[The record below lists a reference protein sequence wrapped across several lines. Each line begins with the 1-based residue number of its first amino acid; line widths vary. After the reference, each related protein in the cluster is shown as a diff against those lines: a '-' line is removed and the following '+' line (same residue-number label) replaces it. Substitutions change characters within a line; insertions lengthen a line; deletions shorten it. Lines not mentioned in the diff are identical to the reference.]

1 MVMRKS
7 LLALVVGVLL
17 SGSALAETAPT
28 AIADKIKA
36 LLPGTEIASVETTPF
51 DGVYEVTAGQNI
63 FYMQPDK
70 SYLLVGHLFDMKTT
84 QDITQPKK
92 DKLKAA
98 SLKMDWGSIPSVG
111 RVTVGDKKDAK
122 REVAAF
128 LDVDCPYC
136 KQAYQ
141 LLKDAKG
148 VKVHFVMLPLDG
160 LHPEAREKTVNIL
173 CADDKAA
180 ALGGAM
186 AGLPIPKASKGD
198 CAIKAGTELAEVA
211 KFAAV
216 NNIQGTPFFVTNDG
230 LVVPG
235 MGDEL
240 VKWVQG
246 TK

>member
-17 SGSALAETAPT
+17 SGSALAETAPA

-36 LLPGTEIASVETTPF
+36 LLPGTEIASVETTPL

-70 SYLLVGHLFDMKTT
+70 HFLLVGHLFDMKTT

-92 DKLKAA
+92 DKLMAA
-98 SLKMDWGSIPSVG
+98 SLKMDWATIPTVG
-111 RVTVGDKKDAK
+111 RVTVGDKDAK

-148 VKVHFVMLPLDG
+148 FKVHFVMLPLDG
-160 LHPEAREKTVNIL
+160 LHPEARDKTVNIL
-173 CADDKAA
+173 CADDQVA

-186 AGLPIPKASKGD
+186 AGLPTPKTSKGE
-198 CAIKAGTELAEVA
+198 CATKAATELAEVA
-211 KFAAV
+211 KFAAA
-216 NNIQGTPFFVTNDG
+216 NNIQGTPYFVTNDG

-235 MGDEL
+235 MGEEL
-240 VKWVQG
+240 LKWVKG
-246 TK
+246 IK